1 MRPRLPTSSHEYLIL
16 KSLPASGFI
25 HEIRP
30 ASGPAGSAKFL
41 VTAHAQGD
49 AAGGARLL
57 SGNRALGPVPCRSR
71 QSTASRLFQTLQAS
85 EAHKPDWPE
94 LASAWVS
101 GQIKFQLTRRLLKL
115 RCEWPDL
122 FQRGDYQPLEVAGPH
137 RGHVIAFSRQ
147 WETGQAVVA
156 VGRHFGRVTN
166 GGRDWPKAWDAR
178 LDLPPG
184 KYDQVLSPLGDV
196 CTGSVAASH
205 LFASLPVNVL
215 LRR

>member
-1 MRPRLPTSSHEYLIL
+1 MNPEAGRDLRIKYSCDEVGKRGLI
-16 KSLPASGFI
+16 GFA
-25 HEIRP
+25 RV
-30 ASGPAGSAKFL
+30 GPAGFL
-41 VTAHAQGD
+41 FSFAGHLQGVSLDPAQD
-49 AAGGARLL
+49 LSLVDPDNRRPVDFSKRCKLL
-57 SGNRALGPVPCRSR
+57 K
-71 QSTASRLFQTLQAS
+71 
-85 EAHKPDWPE
+85 AHKPDWPE